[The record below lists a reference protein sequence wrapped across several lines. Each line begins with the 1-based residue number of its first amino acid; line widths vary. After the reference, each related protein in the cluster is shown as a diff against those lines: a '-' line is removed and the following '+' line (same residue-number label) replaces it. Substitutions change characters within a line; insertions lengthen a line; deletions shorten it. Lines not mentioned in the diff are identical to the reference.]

1 MLAASAFRELVTKL
15 SARACAL
22 ELPLRLRR
30 EPGCTP
36 LCYIDK
42 PLPPPQLTAR
52 AKNDRFHAAAL
63 RALLGGAAADPAGG
77 AADPAAG
84 GAAAG
89 GAGERRRG
97 YTYRAFELGELTLL
111 VRCKHDGLLPAGAGS
126 LHATPVR

>member
-63 RALLGGAAADPAGG
+63 RALLGGAADAAGGG
-77 AADPAAG
+77 AADPEVGAAG
-84 GAAAG
+84 SPH
-89 GAGERRRG
+89 
-97 YTYRAFELGELTLL
+97 LL
-111 VRCKHDGLLPAGAGS
+111 
-126 LHATPVR
+126 